1 MELTLA
7 GPVVLEL
14 NGQKLASAREV
25 RCRCTRES
33 REIRAFG
40 EAEPVAVLQGA
51 PRYRI
56 ELTRVFLRGNVLPFS
71 GLSDF
76 RLSVSHGGRRV
87 TYSGCEWREIE
98 SGGEAG
104 IPGVLERAVLTAAR
118 RTEEESGE

>member
-25 RCRCTRES
+25 RCRCT

-56 ELTRVFLRGNVLPFS
+56 ELTRVFLRGNTLPFS

-76 RLSVSHGGRRV
+76 RLSVSHGGGRV

-104 IPGVLERAVLTAAR
+104 TPGVLERAVLSAAR
-118 RTEEESGE
+118 RTEESGG